1 VGGRDTLVAIF
12 LRGGADGLTLCAPWS
27 DPHYQSARPTLAVAA
42 PDAAAPNRGV
52 ALDDRF
58 AFPAA
63 MAPLLPAYRAR
74 DLLIVH
80 AAGQMDG
87 SRSHFDAQ
95 RFMEVG
101 KAADPSIDSGWLA
114 RHLATAPPVRDGAL
128 LRGVGV
134 SPGMPKILNGA
145 PRTLPIADLAEE
157 GFGGSPESLDARL
170 AFLRTVYAAEPDPLR
185 SLALNAIDTRVLLTS
200 LGIRRYRPADG
211 VSYPDTALAASLRS
225 IAAII
230 KSDAGLEVAHVDLGG
245 WDTHARQDPH
255 AGSMFSTMSTFAQAV
270 AAFHADVI
278 ARDHPVTLVAISE
291 FGRHVEENASL
302 GTDHGR
308 GTVMFAMGRH
318 IAGGRVLVNR
328 WPGLAPE
335 EQDDHA
341 LRVTI
346 DYRDILAEIVERR
359 LGNGNL
365 AAVFPGLVPTPWGVT
380 R

>member
-1 VGGRDTLVAIF
+1 
-12 LRGGADGLTLCAPWS
+12 
-27 DPHYQSARPTLAVAA
+27 
-42 PDAAAPNRGV
+42 
-52 ALDDRF
+52 
-58 AFPAA
+58 
-63 MAPLLPAYRAR
+63 
-74 DLLIVH
+74 
-80 AAGQMDG
+80 
-87 SRSHFDAQ
+87 
-95 RFMEVG
+95 
-101 KAADPSIDSGWLA
+101 
-114 RHLATAPPVRDGAL
+114 
-128 LRGVGV
+128 
-134 SPGMPKILNGA
+134 
-145 PRTLPIADLAEE
+145 
-157 GFGGSPESLDARL
+157 
-170 AFLRTVYAAEPDPLR
+170 
-185 SLALNAIDTRVLLTS
+185 
-200 LGIRRYRPADG
+200 
-211 VSYPDTALAASLRS
+211 
-225 IAAII
+225 
-230 KSDAGLEVAHVDLGG
+230 
-245 WDTHARQDPH
+245 
-255 AGSMFSTMSTFAQAV
+255 MFSTMSTFAQAV